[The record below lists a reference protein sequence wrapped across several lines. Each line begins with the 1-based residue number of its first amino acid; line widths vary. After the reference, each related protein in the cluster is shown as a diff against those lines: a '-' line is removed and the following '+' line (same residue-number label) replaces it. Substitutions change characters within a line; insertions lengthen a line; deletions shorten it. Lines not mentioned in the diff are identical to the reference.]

1 MSATLAPVTTVP
13 LWDHQAAAVAFAAP
27 RPAAMLAMP
36 MGVGKSLCTVAII
49 GERGWSRSLILAPKS
64 VVPHWP
70 REFAKFAAYPVRCVA
85 LDERKSVAQRVA
97 QAEAAARQPGPLV
110 IVTNH
115 EAAWRPQFSKF
126 VEAWRPEC
134 LVVDECFPAGTPVL
148 TPDGYRPIESV
159 RIGDDVIGI
168 DHRTGHATIVKVT
181 STFARDY
188 KGPLEKIAGIEMTP
202 EHPVWTERGYVSA
215 RDVRVSDAL
224 CAVEVNH
231 RDGNLYSDVRVVR
244 GSFAEDSARE
254 GSGQEVLRSLV
265 LGEEPH
271 VEAGVRQVSRYS
283 KAPGDV
289 AREHE
294 EAAGAPGRASE
305 TRGTSG
311 GSGQSGER
319 PGQPDQ
325 GSCNLAGTR
334 LLDAERRQRPGIDGG
349 AVALAAAA
357 GVGGRVRGA
366 DAGTARAGVSDG
378 IQTGSSGPGSTNW
391 DRTRRSLSL
400 LGGGQGKGREENG
413 ASRVAR
419 LDGASIPE
427 LGGDC
432 GSGFGNSTSRRVY
445 NIETESGNYVASG
458 LLVHNCHRSKDPWGA
473 FSKWLGRMA
482 PLFKQRVGLTG
493 TPFPH
498 SPLDIF
504 AQYRFLDARIFGH
517 SFTRFRARYGVMGG
531 WQGKQVVAYQ
541 NTEELAE
548 RFRSIA
554 YECGAD
560 VVSLPETVDT
570 TRTVVLGAHA
580 ARLYAQV
587 ARDFWAGVESGEIT
601 ASNALTR
608 MLRLQQ
614 ITGGSVGLDLDA
626 DERPQDRRVE
636 HVDTAK
642 QDALRSVLEDLPE
655 GEPVVVFA
663 RFTADLDAIHAAAK
677 AAGAESLELSGR
689 RRELEAWQHGAASV
703 LAVQVQA
710 GGVGVD
716 LTRARVCVYYSLGFS
731 LGEYLQS
738 RKRTHRPGQT
748 RSVLY
753 VHLVAEGTIDEQVY
767 RALEARQSVIEAVLS
782 CGR

>member
-1 MSATLAPVTTVP
+1 
-13 LWDHQAAAVAFAAP
+13 
-27 RPAAMLAMP
+27 
-36 MGVGKSLCTVAII
+36 
-49 GERGWSRSLILAPKS
+49 
-64 VVPHWP
+64 
-70 REFAKFAAYPVRCVA
+70 
-85 LDERKSVAQRVA
+85 
-97 QAEAAARQPGPLV
+97 
-110 IVTNH
+110 
-115 EAAWRPQFSKF
+115 
-126 VEAWRPEC
+126 
-134 LVVDECFPAGTPVL
+134 
-148 TPDGYRPIESV
+148 
-159 RIGDDVIGI
+159 
-168 DHRTGHATIVKVT
+168 
-181 STFARDY
+181 
-188 KGPLEKIAGIEMTP
+188 
-202 EHPVWTERGYVSA
+202 
-215 RDVRVSDAL
+215 
-224 CAVEVNH
+224 
-231 RDGNLYSDVRVVR
+231 
-244 GSFAEDSARE
+244 
-254 GSGQEVLRSLV
+254 
-265 LGEEPH
+265 
-271 VEAGVRQVSRYS
+271 
-283 KAPGDV
+283 
-289 AREHE
+289 
-294 EAAGAPGRASE
+294 
-305 TRGTSG
+305 
-311 GSGQSGER
+311 
-319 PGQPDQ
+319 
-325 GSCNLAGTR
+325 
-334 LLDAERRQRPGIDGG
+334 
-349 AVALAAAA
+349 
-357 GVGGRVRGA
+357 
-366 DAGTARAGVSDG
+366 
-378 IQTGSSGPGSTNW
+378 
-391 DRTRRSLSL
+391 
-400 LGGGQGKGREENG
+400 
-413 ASRVAR
+413 
-419 LDGASIPE
+419 
-427 LGGDC
+427 
-432 GSGFGNSTSRRVY
+432 
-445 NIETESGNYVASG
+445 
-458 LLVHNCHRSKDPWGA
+458 
-473 FSKWLGRMA
+473 MA

-504 AQYRFLDARIFGH
+504 AQYRFLDRNIFGW
-517 SFTRFRARYGVMGG
+517 SFTAFRAKYGVMGG

-570 TRTVVLGAHA
+570 TRTVTLGAHA

-689 RRELEAWQHGAASV
+689 RRELEAWQRGAASV

-767 RALEARQSVIEAVLS
+767 RALEARQSVIEAVLAGGAS
-782 CGR
+782 

>member
-1 MSATLAPVTTVP
+1 
-13 LWDHQAAAVAFAAP
+13 
-27 RPAAMLAMP
+27 
-36 MGVGKSLCTVAII
+36 
-49 GERGWSRSLILAPKS
+49 
-64 VVPHWP
+64 
-70 REFAKFAAYPVRCVA
+70 
-85 LDERKSVAQRVA
+85 
-97 QAEAAARQPGPLV
+97 
-110 IVTNH
+110 
-115 EAAWRPQFSKF
+115 
-126 VEAWRPEC
+126 
-134 LVVDECFPAGTPVL
+134 
-148 TPDGYRPIESV
+148 
-159 RIGDDVIGI
+159 
-168 DHRTGHATIVKVT
+168 
-181 STFARDY
+181 
-188 KGPLEKIAGIEMTP
+188 
-202 EHPVWTERGYVSA
+202 
-215 RDVRVSDAL
+215 
-224 CAVEVNH
+224 
-231 RDGNLYSDVRVVR
+231 
-244 GSFAEDSARE
+244 
-254 GSGQEVLRSLV
+254 
-265 LGEEPH
+265 
-271 VEAGVRQVSRYS
+271 
-283 KAPGDV
+283 
-289 AREHE
+289 
-294 EAAGAPGRASE
+294 
-305 TRGTSG
+305 
-311 GSGQSGER
+311 
-319 PGQPDQ
+319 
-325 GSCNLAGTR
+325 
-334 LLDAERRQRPGIDGG
+334 
-349 AVALAAAA
+349 
-357 GVGGRVRGA
+357 
-366 DAGTARAGVSDG
+366 
-378 IQTGSSGPGSTNW
+378 
-391 DRTRRSLSL
+391 
-400 LGGGQGKGREENG
+400 
-413 ASRVAR
+413 
-419 LDGASIPE
+419 
-427 LGGDC
+427 
-432 GSGFGNSTSRRVY
+432 
-445 NIETESGNYVASG
+445 
-458 LLVHNCHRSKDPWGA
+458 
-473 FSKWLGRMA
+473 MA

-626 DERPQDRRVE
+626 GERPQDRRVE

-677 AAGAESLELSGR
+677 AAGAESWELSGR